1 MSAFSRVLSVRTS
14 SLIHG
19 CPSHSHPNWE
29 IIYQLEGCASETVG
43 NDAWDLLPGTITL
56 IPAGVPHT
64 KESPGGFRDASML
77 VSHLDF
83 ASHPFTVRDTD
94 GSIRT
99 LTELLIRTRIRQ
111 DTGWESEADALLEA
125 ITVFIRLRMDKS
137 PRWAFAEAFK
147 STLYENIQ
155 NADFDLTEAIRRTG
169 FHPDYFRRCFR
180 ETVGTTPL
188 AYLTGLR
195 INKAKLLLLDSSF
208 VSVAQ
213 VAAQC
218 GFSDSFYFSSRFRR
232 AEGCSPMQYRT
243 RGHRKNEQE

>member
-1 MSAFSRVLSVRTS
+1 MSATSRVLSVRTS
-14 SLIHG
+14 GLIHG
-19 CPSHSHPNWE
+19 CGSHSHPSWE

-43 NDAWDLLPGTITL
+43 NDAWDLIPGTITL

-83 ASHPFTVRDTD
+83 ADHPFTVRDTD

-137 PRWAFAEAFK
+137 P
-147 STLYENIQ
+147 
-155 NADFDLTEAIRRTG
+155 
-169 FHPDYFRRCFR
+169 PM
-180 ETVGTTPL
+180 
-188 AYLTGLR
+188 GLR
-195 INKAKLLLLDSSF
+195 RGVQEHALRKHPER
-208 VSVAQ
+208 
-213 VAAQC
+213 
-218 GFSDSFYFSSRFRR
+218 GFRSD
-232 AEGCSPMQYRT
+232 
-243 RGHRKNEQE
+243 RGHPAHRVSPGLFQPLLPRNRRHHAACVSDRAAHQQSEAAAARQLLRQRGAGRRPVRIF

>member
-1 MSAFSRVLSVRTS
+1 MSATSRVLAVRIS
-14 SLIHG
+14 PRISG
-19 CPSHSHPNWE
+19 CASHTHTTWE
-29 IIYQLEGCASETVG
+29 IIYQLEGSCAETVG
-43 NDAWDLLPGTITL
+43 DSAWELSPGIVTL
-56 IPAGVPHT
+56 IPAGMPHS
-64 KESPGGFRDASML
+64 KADSDGFRDASIQ

-83 ASHPFTVRDTD
+83 PEKAFTVRDTD

-99 LTELLIRTRIRQ
+99 LTELLVRTRIRQ
-111 DTGWESEADALLEA
+111 DKGWEREADALLDT
-125 ITVFIRLRMDKS
+125 ICVFIRLRMDAP

-155 NADFDLTEAIRRTG
+155 NAGFDLTDAIRRTG

-195 INKAKLLLLDSSF
+195 INKAKLLLTDSSF

-232 AEGCSPMQYRT
+232 AEGCSPMQYRA
-243 RGHRKNEQE
+243 RELGGHD